1 MNAIKTLVASLFLLS
16 LTAIGAAKS
25 PNIVF
30 LFTDDQ
36 RFDSF
41 GTLGNPDVKTPQMD
55 RLIERG
61 TLFTQAYI
69 QGSLVSATCLPSR
82 AMIMS
87 GKSLFRAPMQLDK
100 GLLLPQALRQ
110 GGFKTFATG
119 KWHNGR
125 DSFLNCFD
133 EAEAVFLGGAAGSH
147 VNVPLNY
154 RKGAN
159 LVSYQ
164 VPGVQASVLFADAT
178 IDYLKTQKDAKQ
190 PFFCYVPFTAP
201 HSPHTPPEEFASM
214 YDPKTLSLPPNHP
227 AADGQTGTTP
237 QSRGRNRD
245 PKTSLAAYYGMVSH
259 LDQQIGRILDAIDT
273 YGHRDDTIILFAT
286 DHGYS
291 LGSHGERGKANGYE
305 HGSRSIISFSGPGIP
320 KGKRT
325 AAFAYLLDIYPTLC
339 ELAHLPIPEDPD
351 GMSLASVIHGQ
362 SDQVRDTLFTA
373 FMADQ
378 RTIRDDRWK
387 LFSRLNGGGHE
398 LFDLLNDPHEL
409 NDRSAD
415 PRNAPIM
422 KQLQSKLELARVEA
436 GDTPARVSEM
446 MQNQRGRRGQ
456 RSRGG
461 GQGGR
466 GTSRQRP

>member
-1 MNAIKTLVASLFLLS
+1 MNAIKNLVAGLFLLS
-16 LTAIGAAKS
+16 ITATGAVKP

-41 GTLGNPDVKTPQMD
+41 GTMGNPDVKTPQMD

-69 QGSLVSATCLPSR
+69 QGSMVGMTCLPSR

-110 GGFKTFATG
+110 GGYKTFATG

-125 DSFLNCFD
+125 ESFLRCFD

-154 RKGAN
+154 RKGKEM
-159 LVSYQ
+159 VPYQ
-164 VPGVQASVLFADAT
+164 VPGIHASVLFADAT
-178 IDYLKTQKDAKQ
+178 IDYLKDQQGAKE

-201 HSPHTPPEEFASM
+201 HSPYTPPGDFATM
-214 YDPKTLSLPPNHP
+214 YNPKALALPPNHP
-227 AADGQTGTTP
+227 SANNRITTP
-237 QSRGRNRD
+237 PPTRGRNRE
-245 PKTSLAAYYGMVSH
+245 PRTSLAAYYGMVSH
-259 LDQQIGRILDAIDT
+259 LDTQVGRILDAIDT

-286 DHGYS
+286 DHGFS

-320 KGKRT
+320 RGKRT

-339 ELAHLPIPEDPD
+339 ELARLPIPADPE
-351 GMSLASVIHGQ
+351 GISLDSVIHGKRE
-362 SDQVRDTLFTA
+362 QVRETLYTA

-378 RTIRDDRWK
+378 RTIRDARWK
-387 LFSRLNGGGHE
+387 LFSRLNGGGLQ

-409 NDRSAD
+409 SDRSSD
-415 PRNAPIM
+415 PGSAPIIE
-422 KQLQSKLELARVEA
+422 QLQSKLELARIEA
-436 GDTPARVSEM
+436 GDTPARVAEI

-456 RSRGG
+456 RSRGNRSR
-461 GQGGR
+461 GR
-466 GTSRQRP
+466 GSSRQLP

>member
-55 RLIERG
+55 GLIERG

-110 GGFKTFATG
+110 GGYKTFATG

-154 RKGAN
+154 RKGAD

-178 IDYLKTQKDAKQ
+178 IG
-190 PFFCYVPFTAP
+190 V
-201 HSPHTPPEEFASM
+201 
-214 YDPKTLSLPPNHP
+214 
-227 AADGQTGTTP
+227 
-237 QSRGRNRD
+237 
-245 PKTSLAAYYGMVSH
+245 
-259 LDQQIGRILDAIDT
+259 
-273 YGHRDDTIILFAT
+273 
-286 DHGYS
+286 
-291 LGSHGERGKANGYE
+291 
-305 HGSRSIISFSGPGIP
+305 
-320 KGKRT
+320 
-325 AAFAYLLDIYPTLC
+325 
-339 ELAHLPIPEDPD
+339 
-351 GMSLASVIHGQ
+351 
-362 SDQVRDTLFTA
+362 
-373 FMADQ
+373 
-378 RTIRDDRWK
+378 
-387 LFSRLNGGGHE
+387 
-398 LFDLLNDPHEL
+398 
-409 NDRSAD
+409 
-415 PRNAPIM
+415 
-422 KQLQSKLELARVEA
+422 
-436 GDTPARVSEM
+436 
-446 MQNQRGRRGQ
+446 
-456 RSRGG
+456 
-461 GQGGR
+461 
-466 GTSRQRP
+466 